1 MGIKNRIKKVLNRI
15 LKMNTSSSSTGT
27 PSIVIQ
33 EINHPHQQNSQDI
46 ISTYPNYTHSEIDNM
61 EDLNLLNDYSNYLNE
76 QSLILDASI
85 ERLQQDINRTRTQIN
100 QNYVNFNN
108 QPQQYINRTQTQIQN
123 YANLNYQPQQYINR
137 AQTQPSHYVYSF
149 GNGMPIGRAATT
161 SNIPNQSINFNPP
174 NDTNTQSTYHNYTD
188 AEINNMSLDELNA
201 LSVRLNEQSLRLN
214 TSIDAHTNLN
224 DLLQDDI
231 NRTRTQIQN
240 NDNLNNQ
247 LQQDINRTQTQ
258 INQLQQ
264 DINDT
269 PIAEEAPPSYVSVV
283 DDPYLYQ
290 NNETPEQSNILTR
303 SDSSRS
309 VHSNTSIASSTRTE
323 NSMAVNTG
331 HNVGSD
337 ISTHNQSTA
346 SSSYYSIGSTLRGLI
361 EENNY
366 YYDNIDNMSLTSA
379 NSRQISTGTSD
390 NLSQPEQATPTLHKL

>member
-1 MGIKNRIKKVLNRI
+1 MGIKNRIKKVLNKI

-46 ISTYPNYTHSEIDNM
+46 INTQSTYPNYTDSEINNM
-61 EDLNLLNDYSNYLNE
+61 NPDQLNDCLDSLNE
-76 QSLILDASI
+76 LSLSFDASI
-85 ERLQQDINRTRTQIN
+85 REYAISNRQLQQIINRS
-100 QNYVNFNN
+100 
-108 QPQQYINRTQTQIQN
+108 QTQIRN
-123 YANLNYQPQQYINR
+123 YDNLNNQLQQFVRVANINR
-137 AQTQPSHYVYSF
+137 ALTQPSPYVNSF

-174 NDTNTQSTYHNYTD
+174 NDTNTQSTYPNYTD
-188 AEINNMSLDELNA
+188 AEINN
-201 LSVRLNEQSLRLN
+201 
-214 TSIDAHTNLN
+214 
-224 DLLQDDI
+224 I
-231 NRTRTQIQN
+231 NRS
-240 NDNLNNQ
+240 
-247 LQQDINRTQTQ
+247 QTQ
-258 INQLQQ
+258 INQDYTQFFNFINQPQQ
-264 DINDT
+264 ESNGT
-269 PIAEEAPPSYVSVV
+269 PIAEEAPPSYVSVF

-290 NNETPEQSNILTR
+290 NNETHEQSNILTR

-366 YYDNIDNMSLTSA
+366 YYDNIDNISLTSD
-379 NSRQISTGTSD
+379 NSRPISTDTSD
-390 NLSQPEQATPTLHKL
+390 NLPQTGQATPTLH